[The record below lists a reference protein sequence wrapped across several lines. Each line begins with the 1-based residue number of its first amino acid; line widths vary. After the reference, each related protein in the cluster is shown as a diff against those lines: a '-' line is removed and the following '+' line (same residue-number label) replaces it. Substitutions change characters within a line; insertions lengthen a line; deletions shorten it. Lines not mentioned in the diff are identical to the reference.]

1 MNDVFCVFLFLCY
14 AGVQTIILASVLHSI
29 FKRLHLN
36 RTFWIKQGKHHETWI
51 LFLNILFWGLFHIL
65 TTKTNKAVKMN
76 NKKILWILACKIK
89 SVLRQEWVS
98 TSNKLLPWR
107 HIKSNTWA
115 RMDIEFLF
123 ECLHRS
129 VRCRVEHEKINFI
142 STCNHILLCLSHKHN
157 SPLLTRK
164 VNFISEW
171 R

>member
-89 SVLRQEWVS
+89 SVLKQVWIS

-107 HIKSNTWA
+107 HITNNTWA
-115 RMDIEFLF
+115 RVDIEFLF
-123 ECLHRS
+123 ECLPRKWD
-129 VRCRVEHEKINFI
+129 VELNTRRGISYLPTTIYYFVYHINTI
-142 STCNHILLCLSHKHN
+142 ALY
-157 SPLLTRK
+157 
-164 VNFISEW
+164 
-171 R
+171 